1 MNQTEG
7 VQETENESEYKSLR
21 KSFIISDHLKPIRI
35 VIPVIIILM
44 IIVIMSFYAQIQK
57 KNIIANAEQV
67 TNQMA
72 EYIAG
77 SISSVIGYAESSI
90 KLASTTISQSM
101 TSETLEDPVKIIAPM
116 VDNTPFD
123 KIEYIRKDGMNVM
136 NIGDSFDASDRVY
149 FIEGIKG
156 NTGIW
161 NNFHP
166 KNSQETL
173 LNFYTPIVYQG
184 KIAGVLTGYI
194 AAAKQIEPLFEKK
207 LYGQDIYGLL
217 IDENDMVICSTMES
231 EYIEDL
237 SLDLFMERM
246 GATDEQKSR
255 VFNIIDKADDT
266 AVSYKDSDGEERISV
281 ARIPEAD
288 WKVVIVVPQRSFL
301 AIAGKNTRDS
311 IIVILIISLILIS
324 YATFVLIRNIKRR
337 KEITRENIKL
347 EEENRIF
354 NEEKNEYYNT
364 LGTLAVVYNSLHVID
379 LLHDTYVEFSG
390 KEKFNDI
397 IKNEEGAG
405 QKLLQAINVLT
416 TDECRERALKF
427 VNPETLADRMRNK
440 KYIAAQF
447 ISKRIGWFVLAFI
460 TMEKDKSG
468 RPVKVI
474 LTTQGIDAEIKQKE
488 DLINKSR
495 TDELTGLLNRRAYE
509 EDIYEKNK
517 IPEKD
522 DFVLVSLDVNG
533 LKTVNDN
540 LGHAAGDELLIGAGQ
555 CMKKSFAPYGNL
567 YRTGGDEFIAILFCD
582 NEKLKEILAAF
593 EETMSRW
600 RGKLIDSISISYGYV
615 SKTEKPDLSVRELGI
630 ISDRRMYEAK
640 AEYYRKA
647 GIDRRGV

>member
-21 KSFIISDHLKPIRI
+21 KPFIISDRLKPIGI

-44 IIVIMSFYAQIQK
+44 IIVIMCFYAQIQK
-57 KNIIANAEQV
+57 KNIIVNAEQV

-77 SISSVIGYAESSI
+77 SIFSQIGYAKSSI
-90 KLASTTISQSM
+90 KLASITISQSM
-101 TSETLEDPVKIIAPM
+101 TSETLENPVKIISPM
-116 VDNTPFD
+116 LDNTPFD
-123 KIEYIRKDGMNVM
+123 EIEYIRADGMNVM
-136 NIGDSFDASDRVY
+136 NIGESFDASDRVY
-149 FIEGIKG
+149 YIEGIKG

-166 KNSQETL
+166 KNSDETL
-173 LNFYTPIVYQG
+173 MNFYTPIIYQG

-194 AAAKQIEPLFEKK
+194 AVAKQIEPLFEKK
-207 LYGQDIYGLL
+207 LYGQAIYGLL
-217 IDENDMVICSTMES
+217 IDENDMVICSTIES
-231 EYIEDL
+231 DYIEDL
-237 SLDLFMERM
+237 SLDLLMERL
-246 GATDEQKSR
+246 GAEDEQKLK
-255 VFNIIDKADDT
+255 VTNIINKAGET
-266 AVSYKDSDGEERISV
+266 AVSYKDSDGEERICV
-281 ARIPEAD
+281 ARIPETD
-288 WKVVIVVPQRSFL
+288 WKVVIVVPQRSFY

-311 IIVILIISLILIS
+311 IIVILIISVILIS
-324 YATFVLIRNIKRR
+324 YASFLLIRNINRR
-337 KEITRENIKL
+337 REIAKENAKL

-354 NEEKNEYYNT
+354 NKEKNEYYNT
-364 LGTLAVVYNSLHVID
+364 LGTLALVYNSLHVID

-405 QKLLQAINVLT
+405 QKLIQAINTLT
-416 TDECRERALKF
+416 TDECKERALEF
-427 VNPETLADRMRNK
+427 VNPETLADRMQNK
-440 KYIAAQF
+440 KYIAARF
-447 ISKRIGWFVLAFI
+447 VSKRIGWFLLSFI
-460 TMEKDKSG
+460 TMEKDAAG
-468 RPVKVI
+468 RPAKVV
-474 LTTQGIDAEIKQKE
+474 LTTQGIDEEIKQKE
-488 DLINKSR
+488 NLINKSR
-495 TDELTGLLNRRAYE
+495 TDELTGLLNRRACE
-509 EDIYEKNK
+509 EDIYEDNK
-517 IPEKD
+517 LAEKD

-533 LKTVNDN
+533 LKTVNDK
-540 LGHAAGDELLIGAGQ
+540 LGHAAGDELLIGASQ
-555 CMKKSFAPYGNL
+555 CMKNSFAPYGNL

-600 RGKLIDSISISYGYV
+600 RGKLVDSISISYGYV